1 MAKHITEDEVNLLIN
16 AKVSQAQQE
25 IRKFEK
31 DIDKLE
37 GRNKSLLRQM
47 DSLELAGKK
56 DTDSW
61 KKRRAEYSKNVK
73 EIKRLKD
80 AVAEETK
87 KLDINSL

>member
-47 DSLELAGKK
+47 DSLELA
-56 DTDSW
+56 
-61 KKRRAEYSKNVK
+61 
-73 EIKRLKD
+73 
-80 AVAEETK
+80 
-87 KLDINSL
+87 